1 MKKRAVLMTLF
12 LFIASGFLH
21 AQEAEQNDVA
31 PITTFP
37 PAIFQSKY
45 KSGFILVDASK
56 TANYKSAH
64 LQGAI
69 GIDFSGSNVSGKL
82 TEINR
87 DVNVFVYASEK
98 QLSLKAA
105 QMMANMG
112 FRYVYNLDG
121 TSADLELL
129 GMPMVKQK

>member
-1 MKKRAVLMTLF
+1 M
-12 LFIASGFLH
+12 
-21 AQEAEQNDVA
+21 
-31 PITTFP
+31 
-37 PAIFQSKY
+37 
-45 KSGFILVDASK
+45 
-56 TANYKSAH
+56 
-64 LQGAI
+64 
-69 GIDFSGSNVSGKL
+69 SGKL